1 MKLKQMNF
9 QKKNKKLKFKK
20 KKKELMESKAKLT
33 AGVEKEK
40 KELIIKFENSLKNTK
55 QINAEIIKDL
65 FPDDLELYKR
75 IKKLTD
81 KINEKNELIK
91 AQSFHNTFMSC
102 NDDKDK
108 EKNKNN

>member
-1 MKLKQMNF
+1 MKFLK
-9 QKKNKKLKFKK
+9 KSKNKK
-20 KKKELMESKAKLT
+20 
-33 AGVEKEK
+33 
-40 KELIIKFENSLKNTK
+40 
-55 QINAEIIKDL
+55 QIDAEIIKDL

-108 EKNKNN
+108 EKDKKN